1 MKVKHMLLSLL
12 IMALVFTAMTPTV
25 YAAESQKEEDKTYA
39 PYFFV
44 ESKHPETE
52 SFPLKKTD
60 VTVNING
67 SIAETYVTQVYANEG
82 ANPINAKYVFPCS
95 TKAAVH
101 GMTMTVGNQVVRAQI
116 QEKKE
121 AIETFETAKNE
132 GKSASLLTQETPNV
146 FTMDVANIMPG
157 DTISIELHYTELISP
172 TEGIYQFA
180 FPTVV
185 GPRYVNTEKA
195 KEEGS
200 LPSLTDKEWLN
211 SPYLPEGK
219 TPDSEYNI
227 KVNLSTGVPITGL
240 SSKSHKI
247 NIDWDDNSIAH
258 ISLADPSDYAGNRD
272 FILDYKLSGDNI
284 SSGITLST
292 GESENFFMLNIQP
305 PAHYEPEEIVPR
317 EYIFV
322 LDVSGSMDGY
332 PLNTAKKLITNL
344 VSDLRKEDSFNLIL
358 FCNDNELLSPKS
370 LPASPKNIDRA
381 IKLID
386 RQHGYG
392 GTELNSAVQAA
403 LDLPKQENTAR
414 SIVIIT
420 DGYIS
425 GEAETFDIICEN
437 LDEATFFPFGIGT
450 GVNRYLIEGIAN
462 AGQGESFIVTDKAD
476 ADETAQYFRTYME
489 APLLTDIQ
497 VTYEGFDAYH
507 IEPVTPT
514 TLYAQK
520 PITLFGKWKG
530 NPTGTIHITGKCGKD
545 DYIVDIPISEKNI
558 DNSNTALPYLWAR
571 KRVERLSDFGTFKD
585 NAAIKEEITRIGL
598 NYSMA
603 TSYTSFVA
611 VLETIRNPEAE
622 NTDVDQPNPLP
633 LHVSNLAIGSG
644 YTVGSEPGTF
654 LFTAI
659 IGCFAGINFHRKR
672 KGKFLHEP
680 NENT

>member
-1 MKVKHMLLSLL
+1 MKTKRILLSL
-12 IMALVFTAMTPTV
+12 ICVALLFTTLTPV
-25 YAAESQKEEDKTYA
+25 VHAAEPHKDEDKTYA

-44 ESKHPETE
+44 ESKNPETE

-67 SIAETYVTQVYANEG
+67 SIAETYVSQVYTNEG

-101 GMTMTVGNQVVRAQI
+101 GMTMTVGDQMVRAQI
-116 QEKKE
+116 QEKEE
-121 AIETFETAKNE
+121 AKETFETAKSE

-172 TEGIYQFA
+172 TEGTYQFA

-185 GPRYVNTEKA
+185 GPRYVNVEKA
-195 KEEGS
+195 KEEGT
-200 LPSLTDKEWLN
+200 LPSLTDAEWLS
-211 SPYLPEGK
+211 SPYLPDGK
-219 TPDSEYNI
+219 TPESEYNI
-227 KVNLSTGVPITGL
+227 NVNLSTGVPITGL
-240 SSKSHKI
+240 TCKSHKI

-258 ISLADPSDYAGNRD
+258 ISLANPADYAGNRD
-272 FILDYKLSGDNI
+272 FILDYKLSGENI
-284 SSGITLST
+284 NSGITLST

-332 PLNTAKKLITNL
+332 PLNTAKKLIRNL
-344 VSDLRKEDSFNLIL
+344 VSDLRKEDCFNLIL

-370 LPASPKNIDRA
+370 ISASKRNVNRA
-381 IKLID
+381 MKLID

-392 GTELNSAVQAA
+392 GTELNKAVQAA

-425 GEAETFDIICEN
+425 GETETFDIICEN

-450 GVNRYLIEGIAN
+450 SVNRYLIEGIAN
-462 AGQGESFIVTDKAD
+462 AGQGESFIVTDETD
-476 ADETAQYFRTYME
+476 ADETAEFFRTYME
-489 APLLTDIQ
+489 APLLTDIRI
-497 VTYEGFDAYH
+497 TYEGFDAYNV
-507 IEPVTPT
+507 EPVTPS
-514 TLYAQK
+514 TLFAQK

-530 NPTGTIHITGKCGKD
+530 NPSGTIHITGKCGTE
-545 DYIVDIPISEKNI
+545 DYVVDIPINEENI
-558 DNSNTALPYLWAR
+558 DNSNCALPYLWAR

-585 NAAIKEEITRIGL
+585 NTAIKEEVTRIGL
-598 NYSMA
+598 TYSMA

-611 VLETIRNPEAE
+611 VLETIKNPEGE
-622 NTDVDQPNPLP
+622 STDVNQPNPLP

-644 YTVGSEPGTF
+644 YMVGSEPGI
-654 LFTAI
+654 LFFVV
-659 IGCFAGINFHRKR
+659 IGCFVATGFYRRRNQCHK
-672 KGKFLHEP
+672 EYS
-680 NENT
+680 

>member
-1 MKVKHMLLSLL
+1 MKAKRLLLSLL
-12 IMALVFTAMTPTV
+12 CVVLLFTTLAPTV
-25 YAAESQKEEDKTYA
+25 YAAEPQKDEDKTYA

-44 ESKHPETE
+44 ESEHPETE

-67 SIAETYVTQVYANEG
+67 SIAETYVTQVYTNEG

-101 GMTMTVGNQVVRAQI
+101 GMTMTVGNQMVRAQI
-116 QEKKE
+116 QEKEE
-121 AIETFETAKNE
+121 AKETFETAKSE

-157 DTISIELHYTELISP
+157 DTITIELHYTELITP
-172 TEGIYQFA
+172 TEGTYQFA

-185 GPRYVNTEKA
+185 GPRYVNVEKA
-195 KEEGS
+195 KEEGT
-200 LPSLTDKEWLN
+200 LPALTDTEWLS
-211 SPYLPEGK
+211 SPYLPDGN
-219 TPDSEYNI
+219 TPNAEYNI
-227 KVNLSTGVPITGL
+227 RVNLSTGVPITGL
-240 SSKSHKI
+240 TSKSHKI

-258 ISLADPSDYAGNRD
+258 ISLADPADYAGNRD
-272 FILDYKLSGDNI
+272 FILDYKLSGENI

-317 EYIFV
+317 EYVFV

-332 PLNTAKKLITNL
+332 PLDTAKELIRNL

-370 LPASPKNIDRA
+370 VSASPKNIDRA
-381 IKLID
+381 LKLID

-392 GTELNSAVQAA
+392 GTELNNAVQAA

-425 GEAETFDIICEN
+425 GETETFDIICQN

-450 GVNRYLIEGIAN
+450 SVNRHLIEGIAN

-476 ADETAQYFRTYME
+476 ADETAKYFRTYME

-497 VTYEGFDAYH
+497 ITYEGFDAYH
-507 IEPVTPT
+507 VEPVTPS
-514 TLYAQK
+514 TLYAMK

-530 NPTGTIHITGKCGKD
+530 EPSGIIHITGKCGTE
-545 DYIVDIPISEKNI
+545 DYVADIPISEKNI
-558 DNSNTALPYLWAR
+558 DNSNCALPYLWAR

-585 NAAIKEEITRIGL
+585 NAAIKEEVTRIGL
-598 NYSMA
+598 TYSMA

-611 VLETIRNPEAE
+611 VLETIRNPEGE
-622 NTDVDQPNPLP
+622 STDVDQPNPLP
-633 LHVSNLAIGSG
+633 LHVSNLAIGCG
-644 YTVGSEPGTF
+644 YTVGSEPGTL
-654 LFTAI
+654 LFTVLA
-659 IGCFAGINFHRKR
+659 GCFAIISFKRKR
-672 KGKFLHEP
+672 KITQRTSL
-680 NENT
+680 

>member
-1 MKVKHMLLSLL
+1 MKTNRILLS
-12 IMALVFTAMTPTV
+12 IICMALLFTTLTPTV
-25 YAAESQKEEDKTYA
+25 YAAESESEEDKTYA

-44 ESKHPETE
+44 ESENPETE
-52 SFPLKKTD
+52 RFPLKKTD

-67 SIAETYVTQVYANEG
+67 SIAETYVTQVYTNEG
-82 ANPINAKYVFPCS
+82 DNPINAKYVFPCS
-95 TKAAVH
+95 TRAAVH
-101 GMTMTVGNQVVRAQI
+101 GMTMTVGNQMVRAQI
-116 QEKKE
+116 QEKEE
-121 AIETFETAKNE
+121 AKETFETAKSE

-172 TEGIYQFA
+172 TEGIYQFV

-185 GPRYVNTEKA
+185 GPRYVNTKKA
-195 KEEGS
+195 AEEGT
-200 LPSLTDKEWLN
+200 LPSLTDTQWLS
-211 SPYLPEGK
+211 SPYLPEGE
-219 TPDSEYNI
+219 TSDAEYNI
-227 KVNLSTGVPITGL
+227 QVNLSTGVPITGL
-240 SSKSHKI
+240 TSKSHKI

-258 ISLADPSDYAGNRD
+258 ISLADPADYAGNRD
-272 FILDYKLSGDNI
+272 FILDYKLSGESI
-284 SSGITLST
+284 SSGITLNT

-322 LDVSGSMDGY
+322 LDVSGSMSGY
-332 PLNTAKKLITNL
+332 PLNTAKKLISNL

-370 LPASPKNIDRA
+370 IPASQKNIERA
-381 IKLID
+381 LKLID

-403 LDLPKQENTAR
+403 LDLPKQEAAAR

-450 GVNRYLIEGIAN
+450 SVNRYLIEGIAS
-462 AGQGESFIVTDKAD
+462 AGQGEAFIVTDESD
-476 ADETAQYFRTYME
+476 TEETAEYFRTYME

-497 VTYEGFDAYH
+497 ITYEGFDAYH
-507 IEPVTPT
+507 VEPVTPS

-530 NPTGTIHITGKCGKD
+530 QPTGIIHITGKCGNE
-545 DYIVDIPISEKNI
+545 DYVVDIPISEENI
-558 DNSNTALPYLWAR
+558 DNSNSALPYLWAR

-585 NAAIKEEITRIGL
+585 NAAIKEEVTRIGL
-598 NYSMA
+598 TYSMA

-611 VLETIRNPEAE
+611 VLETVRNPEGE
-622 NTDVDQPNPLP
+622 STDVDQPNPLP

-644 YTVGSEPGTF
+644 YTIGSEP
-654 LFTAI
+654 TAVLLVVM
-659 IGCFAGINFHRKR
+659 IGCFLSVNFYRKR
-672 KGKFLHEP
+672 REYNRNALK
-680 NENT
+680 TI